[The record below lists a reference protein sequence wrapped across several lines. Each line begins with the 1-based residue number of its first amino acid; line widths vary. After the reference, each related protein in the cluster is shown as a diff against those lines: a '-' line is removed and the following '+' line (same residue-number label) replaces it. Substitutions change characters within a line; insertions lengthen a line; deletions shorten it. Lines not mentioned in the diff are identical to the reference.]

1 MATADSSF
9 QELVDIMARLRADGG
24 CPWDR
29 EQTHTTL
36 KRYLLEEAYET
47 LEAIDAG
54 DDKALCAELGDVLLQ
69 VVFHAQIAGETGRF
83 TIDDIGRAIVDKLI
97 RRHPHVFSD
106 VEVEDADHVVTNWER
121 IKRAESS
128 DGGETPSALDG
139 VPAHFPALLRAQ
151 RIQEKAS
158 RVGFDWED
166 VTGPLRKVREELG
179 ELEQAMQSREP
190 TPRDAEPTSPE
201 MEEEFGDLLFAL
213 VNAAR
218 FLKLTPEDALRR
230 AVNKFERR
238 FRGVERAFADK
249 GVELSSASLEE
260 MDRVWEKVKEEE
272 EDRAR

>member
-1 MATADSSF
+1 MAADRSF

-47 LEAIDAG
+47 LEAIDAR

-69 VVFHAQIAGETGRF
+69 VVFHAQIADETGRF
-83 TIDDIGRAIVDKLI
+83 TIDDICRAIVDKLI

-106 VEVEDADHVVTNWER
+106 VAVEDADHVVTNWER
-121 IKRAESS
+121 IKRAERSG
-128 DGGETPSALDG
+128 GGETPSALDG
-139 VPAHFPALLRAQ
+139 VPAQFPALLRAQ

-158 RVGFDWED
+158 RVGFDWD
-166 VTGPLRKVREELG
+166 DLSGPLGKMREELR
-179 ELEQAMQSREP
+179 EVEQAMQSWHP
-190 TPRDAEPTSPE
+190 GSAEPASAE
-201 MEEEFGDLLFAL
+201 LEEEFGDLLFAL

-230 AVNKFERR
+230 SVDKFERR
-238 FRGVERAFADK
+238 FRGVETAFADQ
-249 GVELSSASLEE
+249 GVELRSASLEE

-272 EDRAR
+272 RSR